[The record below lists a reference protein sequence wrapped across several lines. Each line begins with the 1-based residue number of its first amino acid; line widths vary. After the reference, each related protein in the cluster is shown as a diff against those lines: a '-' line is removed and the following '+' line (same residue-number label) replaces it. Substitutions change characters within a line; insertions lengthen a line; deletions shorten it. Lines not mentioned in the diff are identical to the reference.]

1 MLKKVLKEVLKRVN
15 LTQKSAQK
23 SKFNSEKYSKKYSKS
38 AQKENTQRK
47 LDCSKKWTVF
57 LLKNLKFVVN
67 KKTDLS
73 PHPPITE
80 SEFYQFSF
88 LPPKKNSGQMFHYL

>member
-1 MLKKVLKEVLKRVN
+1 MLKKVN
-15 LTQKSAQK
+15 LTQKSTKK
-23 SKFNSEKYSKKYSKS
+23 STQKS
-38 AQKENTQRK
+38 AQKENAQRK
-47 LDCSKKWTVF
+47 LDHSKKWTVF

-80 SEFYQFSF
+80 SEF
-88 LPPKKNSGQMFHYL
+88 

>member
-23 SKFNSEKYSKKYSKS
+23 SKFNSEKYSKKYSKKCS
-38 AQKENTQRK
+38 KRK
-47 LDCSKKWTVF
+47 CSKKIG
-57 LLKNLKFVVN
+57 LLKKVDSFFAKNLKFVVN

-88 LPPKKNSGQMFHYL
+88 LQKKILAKCFII